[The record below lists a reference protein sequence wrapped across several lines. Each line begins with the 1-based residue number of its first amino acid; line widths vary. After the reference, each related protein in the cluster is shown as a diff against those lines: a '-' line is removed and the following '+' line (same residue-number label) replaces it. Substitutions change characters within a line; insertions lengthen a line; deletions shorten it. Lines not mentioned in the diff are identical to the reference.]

1 MARQYAMLTAVIT
14 VVLGTY
20 TTASALGKVDKP
32 TVDGGGCPSPGLT
45 LNGTRVVPRSGMSP
59 DFSTLSEVKF
69 PARLLS
75 PSGKGSASVASSS
88 SVDAEAP
95 SRICKIK
102 CVSGQWVGPLCQEV
116 NGDGRFQP
124 ILKSCALEEVPP
136 NLILSFKNR
145 IIIELNTTIPHN
157 STIAARC
164 QEPIGTYK
172 LSGPPVLNCS
182 NGIWSSPIPKCQPTT
197 LFTNYSEN
205 SPPTILV
212 RVPSG
217 SAAVDQNGGL
227 VVFPGSI
234 LHLEC
239 LYLRRHGDPEWTWTS
254 EAETYLTGWAI
265 GNDERNWKYRLS
277 IYYVKQF
284 DTGSF
289 TCTTS
294 RGINNTI
301 TLQVSDIHCK
311 PVPSM
316 DLNPHL
322 NYRASGHRLGQT
334 TYFNC
339 PPGFFL
345 KGSANIT
352 CLPSGDWSNSPPD
365 CIMVKCPPI
374 SVDDSRLIMVEYN
387 DTYGKRAAFKCAW
400 GFQMSGVNS
409 IECLADSTWSHR
421 IPTCTEILCPP
432 PVVPLNGLLIEDS
445 APGRHVVG
453 SVVQFSCGEKH
464 QLIGKPSMVCT
475 ENGTWSHSTPY
486 CKARCEYP
494 GEPPN
499 GRIIPLKFWYVPG
512 DKLKIT
518 CLAGY
523 VLPLPLE
530 ASPPVCLG
538 DGTWSHTLPECI
550 QYTNV

>member
-1 MARQYAMLTAVIT
+1 MGRRYAMLTALIT
-14 VVLGTY
+14 VILGTCS
-20 TTASALGKVDKP
+20 TASALGQVDKP

-69 PARLLS
+69 PARLPS

-102 CVSGQWVGPLCQEV
+102 CVSGQWVGPLCQEI

-145 IIIELNTTIPHN
+145 IIIEFNTTIPHN
-157 STIAARC
+157 NTIAARC

-254 EAETYLTGWAI
+254 EAETYLTDDL
-265 GNDERNWKYRLS
+265 DEHRVKICVMVEVEKGIPRVKMMRGSPGIKCNVLLDGG
-277 IYYVKQF
+277 YYVV
-284 DTGSF
+284 
-289 TCTTS
+289 
-294 RGINNTI
+294 R
-301 TLQVSDIHCK
+301 
-311 PVPSM
+311 
-316 DLNPHL
+316 
-322 NYRASGHRLGQT
+322 
-334 TYFNC
+334 
-339 PPGFFL
+339 
-345 KGSANIT
+345 
-352 CLPSGDWSNSPPD
+352 
-365 CIMVKCPPI
+365 
-374 SVDDSRLIMVEYN
+374 
-387 DTYGKRAAFKCAW
+387 
-400 GFQMSGVNS
+400 
-409 IECLADSTWSHR
+409 
-421 IPTCTEILCPP
+421 
-432 PVVPLNGLLIEDS
+432 PL
-445 APGRHVVG
+445 
-453 SVVQFSCGEKH
+453 
-464 QLIGKPSMVCT
+464 
-475 ENGTWSHSTPY
+475 
-486 CKARCEYP
+486 
-494 GEPPN
+494 
-499 GRIIPLKFWYVPG
+499 
-512 DKLKIT
+512 
-518 CLAGY
+518 
-523 VLPLPLE
+523 
-530 ASPPVCLG
+530 
-538 DGTWSHTLPECI
+538 
-550 QYTNV
+550 